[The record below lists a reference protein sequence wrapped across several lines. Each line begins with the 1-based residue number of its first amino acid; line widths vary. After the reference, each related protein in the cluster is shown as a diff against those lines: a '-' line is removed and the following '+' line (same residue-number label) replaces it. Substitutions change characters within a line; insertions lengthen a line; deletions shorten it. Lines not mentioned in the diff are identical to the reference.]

1 MNKFGIATVTV
12 MALTG
17 AVSADFRTDAVEG
30 AIDGTHLL
38 RNMGSFS
45 KSQLNAMRGVSQ
57 KASSLYSVNW
67 DTDSNG
73 ASYAAGNLVTTVGTA
88 TTAGIPG
95 QGGWNTFV
103 TNAAG
108 TVTTNYK
115 INAGRPAGSA
125 AGSGTKAFQMTS
137 SSTTSGGRYAYQDLS
152 AQWAARNAGDN
163 IFWGEYQS
171 YFSASQ
177 TSVSR
182 NGNIAFDTTGSK
194 ILSGMYTASGASTS
208 STVARGTVYGFANY
222 NNAGSVGNFIFNLSA
237 GGGPVANAGGW
248 TNYAYNFNKTSGRVE
263 WFLSTDG
270 GANYTGFFVDGAAAG
285 SDVLETDFY
294 SSVGT
299 GNASA
304 GNMIFGAA
312 EFYATPA
319 PGAAALVGLAGLM
332 ARRRRA

>member
-1 MNKFGIATVTV
+1 M
-12 MALTG
+12 
-17 AVSADFRTDAVEG
+17 S
-30 AIDGTHLL
+30 
-38 RNMGSFS
+38 
-45 KSQLNAMRGVSQ
+45 
-57 KASSLYSVNW
+57 
-67 DTDSNG
+67 
-73 ASYAAGNLVTTVGTA
+73 
-88 TTAGIPG
+88 
-95 QGGWNTFV
+95 
-103 TNAAG
+103 
-108 TVTTNYK
+108 
-115 INAGRPAGSA
+115 
-125 AGSGTKAFQMTS
+125 S
-137 SSTTSGGRYAYQDLS
+137 SSTGTGAARVAYQDLS

-177 TSVSR
+177 TSLSR

-208 STVARGTVYGFANY
+208 STNARGTVFGFANY
-222 NNAGSVGNFIFNLSA
+222 NSGGTVANYVFNLSA
-237 GGGPVANAGGW
+237 GGGPVATAAGW
-248 TNYAYNFNKTSGRVE
+248 TDYAYNFNKTTGRVE

-294 SSVGT
+294 SSAGT

-304 GNMIFGAA
+304 GNMIFGAMDI
-312 EFYATPA
+312 YATPA

>member
-1 MNKFGIATVTV
+1 MNKFGIATVAV

-57 KASSLYSVNW
+57 KASALYSVNW

-73 ASYAAGNLVTTVGTA
+73 ASYATGNLST
-88 TTAGIPG
+88 GIAPVVG
-95 QGGWNTFV
+95 QGNWAVYATGTG
-103 TNAAG
+103 TNM
-108 TVTTNYK
+108 TNYK
-115 INAGRPAGSA
+115 INAARPAGSA
-125 AGSGTKAFQMTS
+125 AGSGVKAFQMSS
-137 SSTTSGGRYAYQDLS
+137 SSTTTGGRYAYQDLS

-163 IFWGEYQS
+163 IFWTEYQS

-177 TSVSR
+177 TSLAR
-182 NGNIAFDTTGSK
+182 TGNIAFDTTGTK
-194 ILSGMYTASGASTS
+194 ILSGMYTQTGASTS
-208 STVARGTVYGFANY
+208 STNARGTVFGFANY
-222 NNAGSVGNFIFNLSA
+222 NNAGTVGNYIFNLSA
-237 GGGPVANAGGW
+237 GGGPVAAAGGW
-248 TNYAYNFNKTSGRVE
+248 TDYAYNFNKTTGRVE
-263 WFLSTDG
+263 WFLSVDG
-270 GANYTGFFVDGAAAG
+270 GANYTGFYVDGAAAG
-285 SDVLETDFY
+285 SDVQETDFY
-294 SSVGT
+294 SSAGT

-304 GNMIFGAA
+304 GNMIFGALDA
-312 EFYATPA
+312 YATPA

>member
-1 MNKFGIATVTV
+1 MNKFGIATVAV

-57 KASSLYSVNW
+57 KASALYSVNW

-73 ASYAAGNLVTTVGTA
+73 ASYATGNLST
-88 TTAGIPG
+88 GIAPVVG
-95 QGGWNTFV
+95 QGNWAVYATGTG
-103 TNAAG
+103 TNM
-108 TVTTNYK
+108 TNYK
-115 INAGRPAGSA
+115 INAARPAGSA
-125 AGSGTKAFQMTS
+125 AGSGVKAFQMSS
-137 SSTTSGGRYAYQDLS
+137 SSTTTGGRYAYQDLS

-163 IFWGEYQS
+163 IFWTEYQS

-177 TSVSR
+177 TSIAR
-182 NGNIAFDTTGSK
+182 TGNIAFDTTGTK
-194 ILSGMYTASGASTS
+194 ILSGMYTMTGASTA
-208 STVARGTVYGFANY
+208 STNARGTVFGFANY
-222 NNAGSVGNFIFNLSA
+222 SNAGTVGNYVFNLSA
-237 GGGPVANAGGW
+237 GGGPVAAAGGW
-248 TNYAYNFNKTSGRVE
+248 TDYAYNFNKTTGRVE
-263 WFLSTDG
+263 WFLSVDG
-270 GANYTGFFVDGAAAG
+270 GANYTGFYVDGAAAG
-285 SDVLETDFY
+285 SDVQETDFY
-294 SSVGT
+294 SSAGT

-304 GNMIFGAA
+304 GNMIFGEMSA
-312 EFYATPA
+312 YATPA

>member
-1 MNKFGIATVTV
+1 MNKFGIATVAV

-17 AVSADFRTDAVEG
+17 AVSADFRTDAAEG

-38 RNMGSFS
+38 RSMGSFS

-57 KASSLYSVNW
+57 KASSLYSTTW

-73 ASYAAGNLVTTVGTA
+73 ATYSVGNIASAVGA
-88 TTAGIPG
+88 PG
-95 QGGWNTFV
+95 QGNWVVYATGTG
-103 TNAAG
+103 TNM
-108 TVTTNYK
+108 TNYK

-125 AGSGTKAFQMTS
+125 AGSGVKAMQMTS
-137 SSTTSGGRYAYQDLS
+137 STTTGGRYVYQDLS
-152 AQWAARNAGDN
+152 AQWASRNAGDN

-177 TSVSR
+177 TSIQR
-182 NGNIAFDTTGSK
+182 AGNIAFDTTGTK
-194 ILSGMYTASGASTS
+194 ILTGMYTSTGASTS
-208 STVARGTVYGFANY
+208 STVARGSVFGFANY
-222 NNAGSVGNFIFNLSA
+222 SNAGTVGNYVFNLSA

-248 TNYAYNFNKTSGRVE
+248 TNYAFNFNKTSGRVE

-270 GANYTGFFVDGAAAG
+270 GANYTGFFVDGAAAN
-285 SDVLETDFY
+285 SDVLESDFY
-294 SSVGT
+294 SSGVT

-304 GNMIFGAA
+304 GNMIFGAT

-319 PGAAALVGLAGLM
+319 PGAVALVGLAGLM

>member
-1 MNKFGIATVTV
+1 MNKFGIATVAV

-57 KASSLYSVNW
+57 KATALYGVNW

-73 ASYAAGNLVTTVGTA
+73 ASYSVGNLSTAVGT
-88 TTAGIPG
+88 PG
-95 QGGWNTFV
+95 QGGWNTYA
-103 TNAAG
+103 TGTG
-108 TVTTNYK
+108 TVMSNYK
-115 INAGRPAGSA
+115 INAARPAGSA
-125 AGSGTKAFQMTS
+125 AGSGTKAFQMSS
-137 SSTTSGGRYAYQDLS
+137 SSTTTGGRYAYQDLS
-152 AQWAARNAGDN
+152 SQWAARNAGDN
-163 IFWGEYQS
+163 IFWTEYQS

-177 TSVSR
+177 TSLAR
-182 NGNIAFDTTGSK
+182 TGNIAFDNTGSK
-194 ILSGMYTASGASTS
+194 ILSGMYTQTGASTS
-208 STVARGTVYGFANY
+208 STNARGTIFGFANY
-222 NNAGSVGNFIFNLSA
+222 NNGGTVGNFVFNLSA

-248 TNYAYNFNKTSGRVE
+248 TDYAYNFNKTTGRVE
-263 WFLSTDG
+263 WFLSVDG
-270 GANYTGFFVDGAAAG
+270 GANYTGFYVDGAAAG

-294 SSVGT
+294 SSAGT

-304 GNMIFGAA
+304 GNMIFGEMSA
-312 EFYATPA
+312 YATPA

>member
-1 MNKFGIATVTV
+1 MNKFGIATVAV

-38 RNMGSFS
+38 RRMGSFS

-57 KASSLYSVNW
+57 KATALYGVNW

-73 ASYAAGNLVTTVGTA
+73 ASYAAGNLSTAVGTA
-88 TTAGIPG
+88 G
-95 QGGWNTFV
+95 QGGWNTYA
-103 TNAAG
+103 TGTG
-108 TVTTNYK
+108 TVMSNYK

-125 AGSGTKAFQMTS
+125 AGSGTKAFQMSS
-137 SSTTSGGRYAYQDLS
+137 SSTSTGGRYAYQDLS
-152 AQWAARNAGDN
+152 SQWAARNAGDN
-163 IFWGEYQS
+163 IFWTEYQS
-171 YFSASQ
+171 YFSGTQ
-177 TSVSR
+177 TSLAR
-182 NGNIAFDTTGSK
+182 TGNIAFDTTYSK
-194 ILSGMYTASGASTS
+194 ILSGMYTQTGASTS
-208 STVARGTVYGFANY
+208 STNARGTVFGFANY
-222 NNAGSVGNFIFNLSA
+222 NNGGSVGNFVFNLSA
-237 GGGPVANAGGW
+237 GGGPVANAAGW
-248 TNYAYNFNKTSGRVE
+248 TDYAYNFNKTTGRVE

-294 SSVGT
+294 SSAGT

-304 GNMIFGAA
+304 GNMIFGEMSA
-312 EFYATPA
+312 YATPA

>member
-1 MNKFGIATVTV
+1 MNKFGIATVAV

-38 RNMGSFS
+38 RRMGSFS

-57 KASSLYSVNW
+57 KATALYGVNW

-73 ASYAAGNLVTTVGTA
+73 ASYSVGNLSTAVGA
-88 TTAGIPG
+88 PG
-95 QGGWNTFV
+95 QGGWNTYA
-103 TNAAG
+103 TGTG
-108 TVTTNYK
+108 TVMSNYK
-115 INAGRPAGSA
+115 INAGRPTGSA
-125 AGSGTKAFQMTS
+125 AGSGTKAFQLTS
-137 SSTTSGGRYAYQDLS
+137 SSTATGGRYAYQDLT

-163 IFWGEYQS
+163 IFWTEYQS
-171 YFSASQ
+171 YFSGTQ
-177 TSVSR
+177 TSLAR
-182 NGNIAFDTTGSK
+182 TGNIAFDNTGSK
-194 ILSGMYTASGASTS
+194 ILSGMYTQTGASTS
-208 STVARGTVYGFANY
+208 STNARGTVFGFANY
-222 NNAGSVGNFIFNLSA
+222 SNAGTVGNYVFNLSA
-237 GGGPVANAGGW
+237 GGGPVATAAGW
-248 TNYAYNFNKTSGRVE
+248 TDYAYNFNKTTGRVE

-285 SDVLETDFY
+285 SDVQETDFY
-294 SSVGT
+294 SSAGT

-304 GNMIFGAA
+304 GNMIFGAMDI
-312 EFYATPA
+312 YATPA